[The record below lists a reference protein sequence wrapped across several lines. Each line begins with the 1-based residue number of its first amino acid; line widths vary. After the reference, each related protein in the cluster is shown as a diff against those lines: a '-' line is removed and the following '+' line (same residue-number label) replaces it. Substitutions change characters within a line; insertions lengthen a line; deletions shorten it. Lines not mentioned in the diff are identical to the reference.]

1 MSEAGVTNNMS
12 EHRYELAVD
21 GAVAIAAYEQRG
33 DVIAFTHTEVP
44 EALEG
49 KGIAGRLIKGA
60 LADVR
65 SQGLKVLP
73 LCSFVAVWIDRHP
86 EQQDLLAP
94 HA

>member
-1 MSEAGVTNNMS
+1 MSEASVTNNAA
-12 EHRYELAVD
+12 EQQYELAVD

-65 SQGLKVLP
+65 SSGRKLLP
-73 LCSFVAVWIDRHP
+73 LCSFVAAWIDRHP

-94 HA
+94 DA